1 MSTETLPVPVACA
14 GSMQYYINRSTIIS
28 EWKGPVIRKMKRAL
42 KYLLFYKKRLISGYT
57 VKILGTVV
65 ELFIPWIMA
74 KILDEVVPYVK
85 LEKDYMPLF
94 LWGSLM
100 VILALLARFMNM
112 FANRRAAWT
121 SKEAIKTLRDDLFE
135 KIMGLSGKQT
145 DGFGIPSLVSRLT
158 GDVHNIHS
166 FFNIIQR
173 IGVRA
178 PLIIAGGLVISATL
192 DPVLTLTLVAT
203 LPFVFII
210 VFTIS
215 KKGVPLYTRVQSS
228 VDEMVR
234 VIREDISG
242 IRVIKALSKENY
254 EKSRFEG
261 TNNETVKNELNAAAV
276 MAASG
281 PFIGLSLNFGL
292 VLVIIVGAFRIHQG
306 STLPGVIVAFLTY
319 FTMILN
325 AVITVNRIFVDY
337 SKASASAGRVWEVMD
352 SKNDLEVIE
361 PAGDKKTSD
370 HMIEFRN
377 VSFTYADTED
387 ISEEKLVLKDISFT
401 LDKNES
407 LGIIGATGSGKTTI
421 LNLLMRYYD
430 TTCGDI
436 FVDGKNVKE
445 YGTHELRSKFGTAF
459 QNNVIFADTIKE
471 NISFGR
477 EISEETIEN
486 AARAA
491 EAYDFILSK
500 EGGFDHEASIKGS
513 DFSGGQKQRLFIAR
527 ALAGKPEIL
536 ILDDS
541 SSALD
546 YKTDAM
552 VRKAIAS
559 EYSDRVVISV
569 AQRISSIMK
578 MDKIIV
584 LDDGKMIGYGK
595 HEELMENCDVYRE
608 IAKSQLGSLI

>member
-1 MSTETLPVPVACA
+1 MS
-14 GSMQYYINRSTIIS
+14 
-28 EWKGPVIRKMKRAL
+28 RAL

-74 KILDEVVPYVK
+74 KILDEVVPAVKASGNYV
-85 LEKDYMPLF
+85 PLVF
-94 LWGSLM
+94 WGGLM
-100 VILALLARFMNM
+100 VLVALLARFMNM

-135 KIMGLSGKQT
+135 KIMSLSGKQT
-145 DGFGIPSLVSRLT
+145 DSFGIPSLVSRLT
-158 GDVHNIHS
+158 SDVYNIHG

-215 KKGVPLYTRVQSS
+215 RKGVPLYTGVQSS

-242 IRVIKALSKENY
+242 VRVIKALSKEDY
-254 EKSRFEG
+254 EKQRFEG
-261 TNNETVKNELNAAAV
+261 ANSATVKNELRAAGV

-281 PFIGLSLNFGL
+281 PFISLSLNLGL
-292 VLVIIVGAFRIHQG
+292 VLVIIVGAFRINSG
-306 STLPGVIVAFLTY
+306 ASLPGVIVAFLTY

-337 SKASASAGRVWEVMD
+337 SKASASAARVWDVMD
-352 SKNDLEVIE
+352 SESDLKIT
-361 PAGDKKTSD
+361 PTADGSKASD
-370 HMIEFRN
+370 HLIEFRN
-377 VSFTYADTED
+377 VSFTYGDQKD
-387 ISEEKLVLKDISFT
+387 LSDEKLVLKNISFT
-401 LDKNES
+401 VDKNES
-407 LGIIGATGSGKTTI
+407 LGIIGATGSGKSTI
-421 LNLLMRYYD
+421 LSLLMRYYD

-436 FVDGKNVKE
+436 FVEGRNIKE
-445 YGTHELRSKFGTAF
+445 YEPGELRSKFGAAF
-459 QNNVIFADTIKE
+459 QNDVIFADTVEE

-477 EISEETIEN
+477 DLSHEDVEKASK
-486 AARAA
+486 AAQ
-491 EAYDFILSK
+491 AYDFIIGK
-500 EGGFDHEASIKGS
+500 EGGFEHEASIKGG

-546 YKTDAM
+546 YKTDANL
-552 VRKAIAS
+552 RKAISS
-559 EYSDRVVISV
+559 EYSDSVVISV
-569 AQRISSIMK
+569 AQRISSVMK

-584 LDDGKMIGYGK
+584 LDDGKMIGCGK
-595 HEELMENCDVYRE
+595 HEELMENCDVYKE
-608 IAKSQLGSLI
+608 IAQSQLGSLA